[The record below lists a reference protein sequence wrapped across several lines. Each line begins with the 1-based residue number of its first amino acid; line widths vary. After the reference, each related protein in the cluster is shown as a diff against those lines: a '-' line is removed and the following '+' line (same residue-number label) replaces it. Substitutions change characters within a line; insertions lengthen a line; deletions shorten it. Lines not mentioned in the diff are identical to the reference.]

1 MQFSPTQAHAGGA
14 LTVQADLYLAAIVTA
29 MFLLGCVLVILN
41 RRERSQA
48 RKRGNYASRN
58 WEAPASCGDL
68 LIRSCQ
74 AAISMG
80 IGTRQ
85 AGAKLTFLSRPGPA
99 RRAANR

>member
-58 WEAPASCGDL
+58 
-68 LIRSCQ
+68 
-74 AAISMG
+74 
-80 IGTRQ
+80 
-85 AGAKLTFLSRPGPA
+85 
-99 RRAANR
+99 